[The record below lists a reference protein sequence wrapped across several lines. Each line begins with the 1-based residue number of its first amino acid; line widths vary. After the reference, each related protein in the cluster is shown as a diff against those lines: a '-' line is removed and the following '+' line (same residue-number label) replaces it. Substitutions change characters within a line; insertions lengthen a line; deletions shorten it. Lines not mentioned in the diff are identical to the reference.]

1 MLEETASVVSL
12 RGEKATVVLVRSEA
26 CGGCSAKHMCHPSS
40 GNTMQMEVRNLAG
53 AYPGDKVVISLP
65 PDALLKASVTAYLM
79 PAVAAV
85 AGGAIGWSRYGTDGG
100 AIAGTLAGFAF
111 ATMYLF
117 WHGRKN
123 RGSLPFISRVLRP
136 GGSLDEPHQQ
146 LK

>member
-12 RGEKATVVLVRSEA
+12 RGDSATVVMVRSEA
-26 CGGCSAKHMCHPSS
+26 CGGCAAKHMCHPSS
-40 GNTMQMEVRNLAG
+40 GNTMQMEVKNVAG
-53 AYPGDKVVISLP
+53 AHPGDKVVISLP
-65 PDALLKASVTAYLM
+65 PEELLKASVTAYLM

-85 AGGAIGWSRYGTDGG
+85 AGGAIGWSRYGTDGA
-100 AIAGTLAGFAF
+100 AIIGTLIGFAF
-111 ATMYLF
+111 ATVYLI

-123 RGSLPFISRVLRP
+123 RDSVPYISKVLWS